1 MKITVSR
8 TKQCITKWVLEFHFN
23 EHIILWII
31 KKKKRLNNEIWY
43 STNIDECSVWE
54 KLSYIYVVL
63 KMLHIRD
70 STFLFFC
77 SSGIRAP
84 HALFQIYFIGPAWKL
99 LIQLLLY
106 PMHWFP
112 WNFVGMKDTM
122 CRCAYY
128 QEIPIP
134 LFFWEFSPL
143 NLDLRIFFLI
153 WM

>member
-1 MKITVSR
+1 MSIRISL
-8 TKQCITKWVLEFHFN
+8 QCTYNFMDYL
-23 EHIILWII
+23 
-31 KKKKRLNNEIWY
+31 KKKKTQSWNLVFNKYW
-43 STNIDECSVWE
+43 WM
-54 KLSYIYVVL
+54 LSMRKALLYIYVVL

-112 WNFVGMKDTM
+112 WNFVGMKVTM

>member
-1 MKITVSR
+1 MYI
-8 TKQCITKWVLEFHFN
+8 QFYGLF
-23 EHIILWII
+23 
-31 KKKKRLNNEIWY
+31 KKKKKTQSWNLVFSKYWWILGMRKALLYIIMLLW
-43 STNIDECSVWE
+43 
-54 KLSYIYVVL
+54 KL
-63 KMLHIRD
+63 LHIRD
-70 STFLFFC
+70 STFLFIC
-77 SSGIRAP
+77 LSGIRAP

-112 WNFVGMKDTM
+112 WNFVSMQDTI

-134 LFFWEFSPL
+134 LFFWEFSAL
-143 NLDLRIFFLI
+143 NFDLRIFFLI

>member
-1 MKITVSR
+1 MSIRISLQWTYNFMDY
-8 TKQCITKWVLEFHFN
+8 L
-23 EHIILWII
+23 
-31 KKKKRLNNEIWY
+31 KKKKTQQWNLVFNKYW
-43 STNIDECSVWE
+43 WM
-54 KLSYIYVVL
+54 LSMRKALLYIYVVL

-99 LIQLLLY
+99 LIRLLLY

>member
-1 MKITVSR
+1 MSIRISL
-8 TKQCITKWVLEFHFN
+8 QCTYNFMDYL
-23 EHIILWII
+23 
-31 KKKKRLNNEIWY
+31 KKRRLNNEIWC

-54 KLSYIYVVL
+54 KLSYIF
-63 KMLHIRD
+63 MLFWKCSILGTRP
-70 STFLFFC
+70 SCFFARQEYAHPMH
-77 SSGIRAP
+77 S
-84 HALFQIYFIGPAWKL
+84 YFIGPAWKL

-112 WNFVGMKDTM
+112 WNFVGMKDTV

>member
-1 MKITVSR
+1 MSIRISL
-8 TKQCITKWVLEFHFN
+8 QCTYNFMDYL
-23 EHIILWII
+23 
-31 KKKKRLNNEIWY
+31 KKKKKTQSWNLVFNKYW
-43 STNIDECSVWE
+43 WM
-54 KLSYIYVVL
+54 LSMRKALLYIYVVL

>member
-1 MKITVSR
+1 MSIRISL
-8 TKQCITKWVLEFHFN
+8 QCTYNFMDYL
-23 EHIILWII
+23 
-31 KKKKRLNNEIWY
+31 KKKKTQSWNLVFNKYWWILGMRKALLYIIMLLW
-43 STNIDECSVWE
+43 
-54 KLSYIYVVL
+54 KL
-63 KMLHIRD
+63 LHIRD
-70 STFLFFC
+70 STFLFLC
-77 SSGIRAP
+77 LSGIRAP
-84 HALFQIYFIGPAWKL
+84 RALFQIYFIGPAWKL

-134 LFFWEFSPL
+134 LFFWEFSAL
-143 NLDLRIFFLI
+143 NFDLRIFFLI